1 MGSAEVY
8 LSVKTKR
15 NSKELLSKNPVK
27 FENYFNYFKEHFE
40 LAYAP
45 LFLHDPKSLG

>member
-8 LSVKTKR
+8 LSVLTKR

-27 FENYFNYFKEHFE
+27 IGE
-40 LAYAP
+40 LTI
-45 LFLHDPKSLG
+45 LKSTLSDRMRRYSYTILSH